1 MSSFNLNK
9 YEIIFFKVLKLVRLL
24 FLNQLWIIISTEK
37 PISKQKALA
46 QETANQSWC
55 STMDMATFALNIVIK
70 SQQLNRKWLDEL
82 LSYYIY

>member
-1 MSSFNLNK
+1 MDNYLN
-9 YEIIFFKVLKLVRLL
+9 R
-24 FLNQLWIIISTEK
+24 K

-46 QETANQSWC
+46 QETTNQSWY
-55 STMDMATFALNIVIK
+55 SNMDMATFAMNIVIK